1 MTQERIAKV
10 ARWASSNDVQKWAS
24 SVGRFSADAQKTVA
38 PLMKEACGKCPFHNF
53 INVGG
58 CLREDCPIHMVMHT
72 IRRAAPRA
80 ANATKEIYKAKYTK

>member
-1 MTQERIAKV
+1 MTQERIAKI
-10 ARWASSNDVQKWAS
+10 AKWSSTAEIQKWSS
-24 SVGRFSADAQKTVA
+24 SVGMFAADAHKLIA
-38 PLMKEACGKCPFHNF
+38 PLVKVACGKCPFQNF

-80 ANATKEIYKAKYTK
+80 ANATKEI